1 MAAPQTISGL
11 MVRAFDRALHAV
23 PQHGS
28 MLKDTVRVVT
38 GVGAEDYR
46 FHALGKALARTRAA
60 LQPIQA
66 SPTIKAKPLV
76 KLELKEHYEF
86 LDDWEAA
93 RLSVSAM
100 AGYGRNSRL
109 AVERACD
116 QWIIEAMTGT
126 LNTGAI
132 NSGISRPGSAET
144 MNLDNITKRYTAL
157 LKKGVGSGDMLTFA
171 YGQTH
176 FTNIVGINEL
186 ISRDYSAKGMIATGR
201 PPPLFGMQWRGIED
215 RVEGGFA
222 DDEGVIY
229 AKNGLGLVMGDLA
242 KMRDISW
249 RNDLNAWQIGARI
262 TGEATAI
269 DKDMIAQGNWS

>member
-1 MAAPQTISGL
+1 MAAPQTISAL
-11 MVRAFDRALHAV
+11 MISAFDRALHAV

-38 GVGAEDYR
+38 GVGAQDFR
-46 FHALGKALARTRAA
+46 FHALGKARARTRAA

-66 SPTIKAKPLV
+66 SPTIKAKPKV
-76 KLELKEHYEF
+76 TLELMEHYEF
-86 LDDWEAA
+86 LDDWEAT
-93 RLSVSAM
+93 RLSVTAM

-116 QWIIEAMTGT
+116 QWIIEA
-126 LNTGAI
+126 LNNINTDAI
-132 NSGISRPGSAET
+132 NEGITRPGTAET
-144 MNLDNITKRYTAL
+144 MDLEHISMRYTAL
-157 LKKGVGSGDMLTFA
+157 LRKGVGSGDMLTLA
-171 YGQTH
+171 YGQEH
-176 FTNIVGINEL
+176 FEDIVSINQL
-186 ISRDYSAKGMIATGR
+186 ISRDYSERGFIATGR

-222 DDEGVIY
+222 TAEGPIY
-229 AKNGLGLVMGDLA
+229 AKNGVGLALGNISR
-242 KMRDISW
+242 MRDISW

-269 DKDMIAQGNWS
+269 DKDMIAQGRWS